1 MRILV
6 LGINYAPDLIGVAK
20 YTTELCENLTAG
32 GHAVRVVTAW
42 PYYPDWKIPEQY
54 RSRWYAHQKLND
66 VDITRVPIYVPSRP
80 SAAKRLVHHASFL
93 LSAAAPLLATAV
105 RWRPDLVFAV
115 APSLLSAPI
124 AALAARAAGAASWL
138 HVQDLEVDAAFELGL
153 LKSRRARRLML
164 GVERTILRMFDR
176 VSTIS
181 PQMMRCLEQKGIPS
195 ERLYEF
201 RNWVDTS
208 VVVSGA
214 RDTSFRS
221 ELGLKET
228 DVVLLYSGAMSHKQ
242 GLELITE
249 AARAISNSHPSLH
262 FVLCGNGP
270 VKDALIR
277 MADGLSNVHFLPLQ
291 PSERL
296 PELLSTADIHLL
308 PQKAQVADLVL
319 PSKLAGML
327 ASGRPII
334 AMAEPGTGIAL
345 ETAGAGL
352 VIPPGDAR
360 ALAAATVA
368 LAENKALRARLGAA
382 ARIRAKQEWD
392 RVSIIRSIEREFR
405 ALPPRIAR
413 SAARPRPSGFPAR
426 QIEQITTGTS
436 RGLERTQHTL
446 AGHAG
451 QPTGSVG
458 SGHE

>member
-20 YTTELCENLTAG
+20 YTTELCENLTAS
-32 GHAVRVVTAW
+32 GHAVRVVTAP

-54 RSRWYAHQKLND
+54 RSRWYAHQRLND
-66 VDITRVPIYVPSRP
+66 VDIIRVPIYVPNRP
-80 SAAKRLVHHASFL
+80 SAAKRLIHHASFL

-124 AALAARAAGAASWL
+124 AALAARAAAAASWL
-138 HVQDLEVDAAFELGL
+138 HIQDLEVDAAFELGL
-153 LKSRRARRLML
+153 LKNHRARRLML
-164 GVERTILRMFDR
+164 GVERMILRMFER

-181 PQMMRCLEQKGIPS
+181 PQMMRCLEQKGVAS
-195 ERLYEF
+195 ERLYEL

-208 VVVSGA
+208 VIVSGA
-214 RDTSFRS
+214 RATSFRS

-228 DVVLLYSGAMSHKQ
+228 DIVLLYSGAMSHKQ
-242 GLELITE
+242 GLELIIE
-249 AARAISNSHPSLH
+249 AARAISSSHPSLH

-327 ASGRPII
+327 ASGRPVV
-334 AMAEPGTGIAL
+334 AMAEPQTGIAM
-345 ETAGAGL
+345 ETQGAGL
-352 VIPPGDAR
+352 IVPPGDA
-360 ALAAATVA
+360 VA
-368 LAENKALRARLGAA
+368 LADAVIALAQNGDLRAEFGAA
-382 ARIRAKQEWD
+382 ARLRAEQTWD
-392 RVSIIRSIEREFR
+392 RASVIGSIEREFR

-426 QIEQITTGTS
+426 PIEQITTGTS

-446 AGHAG
+446 ASHAR
-451 QPTGSVG
+451 QPTGSV
-458 SGHE
+458 SSSHE